1 VAQAGSG
8 AGLAAVE
15 TARGVLIHWALMD
28 GGQVARYR
36 IVAPTEWN
44 FHPQGAF
51 VRGLAGIP
59 ARDEDEVRQAA
70 ALLAHAL
77 DPCVAYDLKVKHA

>member
-1 VAQAGSG
+1 EGCG
-8 AGLAAVE
+8 MAAVE
-15 TARGVLIHWALMD
+15 TARGVLMHRVDLED
-28 GGQVARYR
+28 GRVSRYR

-51 VRGLAGIP
+51 VRGLAGTP
-59 ARDEDEVRQAA
+59 ASDTGEAHRAA

-77 DPCVAYDLKVKHA
+77 DPCVACEIRVRHA